1 MFNGL
6 EALYVHFSH
15 PSKDFKLTEM
25 QQKLGLKINKL
36 TQLSETRWVC
46 RYKSCKALIT
56 NYQAILKS
64 LDEEINEQ
72 KSKDVAH
79 AIGML

>member
-1 MFNGL
+1 M

-15 PSKDFKLTEM
+15 PSKDFKLTEV

-36 TQLSETRWVC
+36 TQLSETRWIC

-56 NYQAILKS
+56 NYQDILKS
-64 LDEEINEQ
+64 LDAEIYKQ
-72 KSKDVAH
+72 KSKDIELVGYK
-79 AIGML
+79 IK